1 MAAARLPAQAG
12 GRGSESKREGP
23 RQRRRRAGAGAGVRP
38 GSAAPRRAPRA
49 RSSRPAHSPAGSR
62 RALPRPPAAGGGGGA
77 RPAPELR
84 GRTRECERGGPGRLL
99 RRQLGAA
106 RRDPLLGGAAPG
118 GPRSAPGS
126 GPSPPPSRCTAAV
139 RAGAAMNSA
148 AEARR
153 ARARGR
159 RRRRPAAAG
168 ARSPACAAPR
178 TPGPHARPG
187 PGPSLAPFAPHRW
200 RPPAHPG
207 TGWCPRAQ
215 RERASSGPL
224 RRAGGRPPPRPRVRL
239 ADSPG
244 PFRTPGPR
252 LPAAWHS
259 HRHSPWA
266 PRAHCKQAGDGL
278 DAGRGGTECCHSVWI
293 SLFSYSAGST

>member
-1 MAAARLPAQAG
+1 M
-12 GRGSESKREGP
+12 
-23 RQRRRRAGAGAGVRP
+23 RP

-99 RRQLGAA
+99 GRQLGAA
-106 RRDPLLGGAAPG
+106 RRGPRLGGAAPR

-126 GPSPPPSRCTAAV
+126 GPSPPPPPPRCTAAV

-159 RRRRPAAAG
+159 RRRRRPAAAG

-178 TPGPHARPG
+178 APGPHARPG
-187 PGPSLAPFAPHRW
+187 PGPSPTPFAPHRW

-207 TGWCPRAQ
+207 TGWCPRAR

-224 RRAGGRPPPRPRVRL
+224 RRAGGRPPPRPRARL

-278 DAGRGGTECCHSVWI
+278 DAGRGGTVGGSVFWNFFFFW
-293 SLFSYSAGST
+293 SLGRGRGGRESCTSLMVAALLLHEHRMSSRP